1 MDPNRRDVLERYL
14 SRDWYSEKARQA
26 RMERYLEWMA
36 RQERPP
42 MRVAGPDRGARVLN
56 VGVVGLGRGRFMAR
70 LCNLLDRSRT
80 VAVCDEVPDLAEY
93 VADELDVPRSYRRY
107 EDMLKDDEVR
117 VVVVETGTDRHG
129 EHAIQ
134 ALQAGKHVFVE
145 MPLAVSLEEC
155 RAIVDLSE
163 ATGLKVQMGNQL
175 RWYNRYEALKKLC
188 VEGEFGKVQYVEAEY
203 NCDYRRRK
211 RYWVDREREVG
222 MPADRGCE
230 GGIEPPLNAAV
241 HTTFDT
247 SRWLLGDEQIV
258 EVEAFGMRGTSFV
271 EGSPEEG
278 FGGIAG
284 EGFDSAAALMKSES
298 GVIVKALQSY
308 GFRRPHLN
316 YLALYGTLGC
326 YEGERRNEVGS
337 GYVHLP
343 HRFLNTV
350 ESGDG
355 WMELPLITGS
365 GPGHQGAEFDMML
378 DFFDA
383 IVRDRRPL
391 IDAVQAARSCA
402 PAICGELAAARG
414 ERVQVP
420 QFP

>member
-1 MDPNRRDVLERYL
+1 MNESRRDLLERFL
-14 SRDWYSEKARQA
+14 ARDWYSEKARQVK
-26 RMERYLEWMA
+26 MERYLVWMA
-36 RQERPP
+36 AQERPP
-42 MRVAGPDRGARVLN
+42 LKVTGPDKGAEVLN
-56 VGVVGLGRGRFMAR
+56 VGVVGLGRGRYMAKF
-70 LCNLLDRSRT
+70 CDLLDQSRT
-80 VAVCDEVPDLAEY
+80 VAVCDEVEDLAAF
-93 VADELDVPRSYRRY
+93 VAEEQKIPKSYRDY
-107 EDMLKDDEVR
+107 GEMLKDEEVR
-117 VVVVETGTDRHG
+117 VIVVETGTDRHG
-129 EHAIQ
+129 EHTIQ

-145 MPLAVSLEEC
+145 MPAAVTLEEC

-163 ATGLKVQMGNQL
+163 ETGLKVQMGNQL

-188 VEGEFGKVQYVEAEY
+188 MEEEFGKIQYMEAEY
-203 NCDYRRRK
+203 NCDYRWRK
-211 RYWVDREREVG
+211 RFWGDREREVG

-271 EGSPEEG
+271 KGRPEEG
-278 FGGIAG
+278 FGAKTGDG
-284 EGFDSAAALMKSES
+284 CDSVVALMKSES
-298 GVIVKALQSY
+298 GVVIKALQCY

-316 YLALYGTLGC
+316 YLALYGTIGC

-343 HRFLNTV
+343 HKFLNTV

-355 WMELPLITGS
+355 WMDLPLVVGT

-383 IVRDRRPL
+383 IIRDRRPL

-402 PAICGELAAARG
+402 PAICGELAAVRG
-414 ERVQVP
+414 ERMSVP